1 MEEKWLFAVMKS
13 NKRAR
18 KKKRREFQSKGRQ
31 NKKLCW
37 CCRFILLFMRFMDG
51 KWFKIRL
58 NELKGEYRG
67 EGAEKKRCNKSGIT
81 RAACKYFL
89 QLFNLFSLRLFSCCS
104 FFWIFVR
111 LVVGFTRQSRVKH
124 FFVDA
129 VYEEEKSC
137 TKKHNLRVSCISSS
151 QSVGS
156 FLSFCVFFLWYE
168 KRVRNLFSF
177 ILCFIYFSLWCIYW
191 FMCWCR
197 GRYLFRFS
205 NENVDFVWR
214 EKSESATPTWRWRLH
229 ELSKYIRL
237 VVASFRWA
245 VMV

>member
-104 FFWIFVR
+104 FFLDFCSARCWFHSPISSKTFFCR
-111 LVVGFTRQSRVKH
+111 CSLRRRKKLYEKTQLESFLH
-124 FFVDA
+124 FFFP
-129 VYEEEKSC
+129 KRW
-137 TKKHNLRVSCISSS
+137 LVSF
-151 QSVGS
+151 
-156 FLSFCVFFLWYE
+156 FLCFFLWYE

-214 EKSESATPTWRWRLH
+214 EKKRIGDSNMAMETSWTL
-229 ELSKYIRL
+229 
-237 VVASFRWA
+237 
-245 VMV
+245 